1 MKTPS
6 STHLVLRRLFFSL
19 LLLLLQLTVKV
30 ASAQPTA
37 QAGMLPS
44 VTTSDGVQLYVRVA
58 GEGQPCVFVHG
69 GPGAGCE
76 AIETLA
82 GPMLEQQFRMIY
94 LDQRGSGR
102 SASAPTKDYAL
113 PRLVQDLE
121 DLRQQLHLEK
131 WVLMS
136 HSFGGLIATAYA
148 RQYPQRVLGLVLVNS
163 ILNLPASMESMATQG
178 YELLPAASRPPLDA
192 TAPLLQR
199 FGMVLALLNQQHLMG
214 RLMYSQD
221 STAARLARVHPAQP
235 ANHDFAASLYA
246 PGVIDGYLE
255 DLAAASS
262 RLAMPVLVLPGQADN
277 VTGPQY
283 QSFHFQHQR
292 VVLMPGKHYALLENP
307 REVSQ
312 ALATFVR
319 QLPHR

>member
-6 STHLVLRRLFFSL
+6 STCLTLRRVFFSL
-19 LLLLLQLTVKV
+19 LLLLTVKV
-30 ASAQPTA
+30 IGVQATA
-37 QAGMLPS
+37 QASTLPI
-44 VTTSDGVQLYVRVA
+44 VTTSDGVRLYVRVA
-58 GEGQPCVFVHG
+58 GQGQPCVFVHG

-102 SASAPTKDYAL
+102 SASSPTKSYAL

-148 RQYPQRVLGLVLVNS
+148 RQYPQHVLGLVLTNS
-163 ILNLPASMESMATQG
+163 ILNLPASMESMVTHG
-178 YELLPAASRPPLDA
+178 YALLPTATRPPLD
-192 TAPLLQR
+192 TASPLPQR
-199 FGMVLALLNQQHLMG
+199 FGMVMALLNQQHMLD
-214 RLMYSQD
+214 RLMYTQD
-221 STAARLARVHPAQP
+221 STAVRLGRVHPAQP
-235 ANHDFAASLYA
+235 ANHDFAASLYE

-255 DLAAASS
+255 DFTATSS
-262 RLAMPVLVLPGQADN
+262 RLTMPVLVLPGQADD

-283 QSFHFQHQR
+283 QSFHFPHQR
-292 VVLMPGKHYALLENP
+292 VVLIPGKHYALLENP
-307 REVSQ
+307 REVST
-312 ALATFVR
+312 ALAAFAH
-319 QLPHR
+319 QLPR